1 MYMKNNN
8 QKLGGWGEDL
18 ASDYLLKKGYKILEK
33 NYRNNYGEIDIV
45 AKKKKIIIFI
55 EVKTRSG
62 RSFGLPEEAV
72 NRTKQGKLIKIS
84 EKYILDNR
92 IKGNYQIDVIAIEK
106 DSITKKVNLRHL
118 KNAVRY
124 F

>member
-1 MYMKNNN
+1 MKNNN

-62 RSFGLPEEAV
+62 RSFGLPEDAV

>member
-1 MYMKNNN
+1 MKNNN

>member
-1 MYMKNNN
+1 MKNNN
-8 QKLGGWGEDL
+8 QKLGSWGEDL
-18 ASDYLLKKGYKILEK
+18 ASDYLLKNGYKILEK
-33 NYRNNYGEIDIV
+33 NYRNNYGEIDII
-45 AKKKKIIIFI
+45 AKKKRVVVFI

-72 NRTKQGKLIKIS
+72 NKTKQVRLIKIS
-84 EKYILDNR
+84 EKYVLDNK

-106 DSITKKVNLRHL
+106 DTATEGIDLRHIE
-118 KNAVRY
+118 NAVNY